1 MSVSVSVG
9 SNRSEAKV
17 IRSVFLSQHEYMS
30 NNGDAGEVVVTSV
43 EYTEGHET
51 MDENQISDVGITTGH
66 GTFVTHR

>member
-9 SNRSEAKV
+9 SNRSEVKAD
-17 IRSVFLSQHEYMS
+17 RSVFLSQHEYMS
-30 NNGDAGEVVVTSV
+30 NNGDTEEVVVTSV

-66 GTFVTHR
+66 GTFGVHR